1 MLPPMRK
8 ILVVAAVALV
18 LVAFG
23 VLAMQRA
30 APGSSAWNARTGEW
44 WVIGPGAAWVPRW
57 SWKVADT
64 GTLAFSVEAA
74 TSEGIK
80 VEAVYGF
87 APEPGRYH
95 LGPGPTPAEG
105 AAAAL
110 RSQVESTVSAVTL
123 ACIAGLEREG
133 CAQEVED
140 GMVAAAAQ
148 RFGARPDWLTLQ
160 LQANRDAVRAA
171 RRAALR
177 QRVGR
182 PGRRVLVIGLD
193 GADWGILTPL
203 LRAGVMPNLARLMRT
218 GSHGDLRT
226 ITPILS
232 PLIWTTMATGVGPAE
247 HGILDF
253 MEVDAAT
260 GAAVPITGRGRK
272 VPALWNMAT
281 AAGLSSVTSGW
292 WATWP
297 AESVDGTMISDRL
310 FFLLSDAVGEV
321 PPGTVVFPAS
331 AEAPM
336 LAMAGRVEEDTGS
349 EAVRALMPVSE
360 QAYRDAVAAGKGM
373 ADPVDGFR
381 RIVVGTRTYFR
392 AALDAMAPDTDL
404 TMVYCIGTDEI
415 GHLLAP
421 YLPPPLPGTD
431 PAFAET
437 ARIAVRSY
445 HAAVDRWIGRMVEA
459 CPPRE
464 CAVLVVSDHGF
475 KWGEDRPRQFSG
487 TAAATAALWHRTL
500 GIWVLAGAGV
510 QGLGRVDEPASVFD
524 VAPTVAALLGL
535 PAGDDWR
542 GTPLPGAPP
551 SAAERVSWSTLV
563 PPDSYRPQVA
573 VAPPSEEYVAQL
585 KALGYL
591 EGGESAGGDGGATA
605 GELNNLGLVHL
616 EAGRTAEAEKAFRDA
631 VARSP
636 AYPSPHYNLRRLYFE
651 EGRYD
656 DADRELLE
664 ALRLGLRDGA
674 GALDRAATDYQAR
687 GLADRAEAL
696 LAAGMERFPDEPR
709 LAAHRLA
716 LLVQAGRCDLA
727 AQVGRDARARFPGS
741 APVHAFAGLAA
752 ACVGDAATA
761 RAALTRSLELD
772 PDQPMVRQALAA
784 LP

>member
-1 MLPPMRK
+1 MRK
-8 ILVVAAVALV
+8 LVVAAAVVVV
-18 LVAFG
+18 LVVFG
-23 VLAMQRA
+23 LLAVQRA
-30 APGSSAWNARTGEW
+30 EPGSSAWNARTGEW
-44 WVIGPGAAWVPRW
+44 WVIGPGSAWVPRW
-57 SWKVADT
+57 TWTVAHTDA
-64 GTLAFSVEAA
+64 LAFSVDAT

-80 VEAVYGF
+80 VVAAYTF
-87 APEPGRYH
+87 TPDPGRYH
-95 LGPGPTPAEG
+95 LGPGATPAEG
-105 AAAAL
+105 AAEAV
-110 RSQVESTVSAVTL
+110 RSEVDTTVSAVTL

-133 CAQEVED
+133 CAQEVEA

-148 RFGARPDWLTLQ
+148 RFGARPDWLTLE
-160 LQANRDAVRAA
+160 LEANRDAVSAA
-171 RRAALR
+171 RRAAVR
-177 QRVGR
+177 ERVGR
-182 PGRRVLVIGLD
+182 PDRRVLVIGLD
-193 GADWGILTPL
+193 GADWSIMSPL
-203 LRAGVMPNLARLMRT
+203 LRAGDMPNLARLMRS

-253 MEVDAAT
+253 MEVDPAT
-260 GAAVPITGRGRK
+260 GATVPITGRERK
-272 VPALWNMAT
+272 VPALWNIAS
-281 AAGLSSVTSGW
+281 AAGLSTVTSGW

-297 AESVDGTMISDRL
+297 AESVEGTMISDRL

-331 AEAPM
+331 AEGRT
-336 LAMAGRVEEDTGS
+336 LAMAATVDEDTD
-349 EAVRALMPVSE
+349 EDAVRALMPVSS

-373 ADPVDGFR
+373 ADPIDGFR
-381 RIVVGTRTYFR
+381 RIMVGTRTYFQ
-392 AALDAMAPDTDL
+392 AALDAMRPDTDL

-431 PAFAET
+431 PAFADT
-437 ARIAVRSY
+437 ARTAVRRY
-445 HAAVDRWIGRMVEA
+445 HVAVDRWIGRLVEA
-459 CPPRE
+459 CPPQE

-475 KWGEDRPRQFSG
+475 KWGDDRPRQFSG

-510 QGLGRVDEPASVFD
+510 EGRGRVDEPASVFD

-542 GTPLPGAPP
+542 GAPLPGAPAP
-551 SAAERVSWSTLV
+551 AGEAVPWPTLV

-573 VAPPSEEYVAQL
+573 AAPPSEEYVAQL

-591 EGGESAGGDGGATA
+591 EGGESGAGGAGATA
-605 GELNNLGLVHL
+605 GELNNLGLVQL

-631 VARSP
+631 IERSP
-636 AYPSPHYNLRRLYFE
+636 SYPSPHYNLRRLYFE
-651 EGRYD
+651 QGRFD
-656 DADRELLE
+656 EADRELLE

-687 GLADRAEAL
+687 GVPDRAEAL
-696 LAAGMERFPDEPR
+696 LAEGMERFPDEPR

-716 LLVQAGRCDLA
+716 LLVQSGRCDIA
-727 AQVGRDARARFPGS
+727 TEVGRDARRRFPDN
-741 APVHAFAGLAA
+741 ATVHAFAGLAA
-752 ACVGDAATA
+752 ACVGDVGTA